1 MERVV
6 AALGK
11 VTEIATCGSATP
23 LRLSSSASSPS
34 FSHHS
39 VKCIFEGQ
47 NNMISVVINL
57 GEKDGV

>member
-23 LRLSSSASSPS
+23 LPLSSSSPS

-39 VKCIFEGQ
+39 VKCISEGQ
-47 NNMISVVINL
+47 KNMNCVVINL
-57 GEKDGV
+57 GQKDGG